1 MCYKFNTLL
10 YPLFFSCRFGRK
22 QTPMPRLL
30 LSLLCICVL
39 GAHAQNALDFDGVN
53 DVVQTSYSGIS
64 GGSARTVEAWIKTTT
79 VSDPNSG
86 GTQMVIADWGDFVTG
101 GRSTFNVLWGN
112 TIRFEVGGSGLN
124 GTTAVNDGVWHHVA
138 YVYNPSATEKISLY
152 VDGVLEVSGNIT
164 TTVNTQTT
172 TPLRI
177 GNRIDNVKPFDGLI
191 DEVRVWSTART
202 ASEILN
208 NKDIEFCSPQ
218 TGLVAYY
225 RLNQGTAG
233 GTNTTETVAYDDAG
247 TNNGNLLGFALS
259 GMTSN
264 WNTGASLSG
273 NSVQQFSDTACQQ
286 YITPAGRIITQTG
299 VYSDTLPAVN
309 GCDSI
314 LEYDITINSVD
325 TSVYYDGFLPSL
337 TASSSP
343 DTYEWIDCST
353 GLPTG
358 DTTAIFVPTTNG
370 SYAVV
375 VSENG
380 CVDTSNCFAITT
392 VSITEFSNSDL
403 KIYPNPSTALFTV
416 EWPFEISRNVEFSVF
431 TLDGREV
438 LKGRLSK
445 EENTVNL
452 GYFDPGIY
460 FIQLRGP
467 FVLTR
472 KIEKQ

>member
-1 MCYKFNTLL
+1 M
-10 YPLFFSCRFGRK
+10 
-22 QTPMPRLL
+22 
-30 LSLLCICVL
+30 CICFL
-39 GAHAQNALDFDGVN
+39 GANAQNAIDFDGVN
-53 DVVQTSYSGIS
+53 DVVQTTYSGIS
-64 GGSARTVEAWIKTTT
+64 GSSARTVEAWIKTST
-79 VSDPNSG
+79 VADPNSG

-112 TIRFEVGGSGLN
+112 TIRFEVGGSGIN
-124 GTTAVNDGVWHHVA
+124 GTTAVNDGLWHHVA

-152 VDGVLEVSGNIT
+152 VDGILETSGNIT

-177 GNRIDNVKPFDGLI
+177 GNRIDNAKPFDGVI
-191 DEVRVWSTART
+191 DEVRVWNTART

-225 RLNQGTAG
+225 RLNQGVAG

-247 TNNGNLLGFALS
+247 SNNGNLLGFALS
-259 GMTSN
+259 GTTSN
-264 WNTGASLSG
+264 WVAGASLSG
-273 NSVQQFSDTACQQ
+273 NSFQQFSDTACQQ
-286 YITPAGRIITQTG
+286 YITPSGQIITQTG
-299 VYSDTLPAVN
+299 VYADTLPAAN

-314 LEYDITINSVD
+314 LEYAITINSVD

-343 DTYEWIDCST
+343 NSYTWIDCST
-353 GLPTG
+353 GMPTG
-358 DTTAIFVPTTNG
+358 DTTATFVPAANG

-375 VSENG
+375 VEENG
-380 CVDTSNCFAITT
+380 CVDTSNCYLITT
-392 VSITEFSNSDL
+392 VSLPEIQDVNVT
-403 KIYPNPSTALFTV
+403 IYPNPSTALFVV
-416 EWPFEISRNVEFSVF
+416 EWPFDLSPSVTYSVF
-431 TLDGREV
+431 TLDGREA
-438 LKGRLSK
+438 LTGKLTPL
-445 EENTVNL
+445 ENKIDL

-460 FIQLRGP
+460 FLQLRGP
-467 FVLTR
+467 FTLTK